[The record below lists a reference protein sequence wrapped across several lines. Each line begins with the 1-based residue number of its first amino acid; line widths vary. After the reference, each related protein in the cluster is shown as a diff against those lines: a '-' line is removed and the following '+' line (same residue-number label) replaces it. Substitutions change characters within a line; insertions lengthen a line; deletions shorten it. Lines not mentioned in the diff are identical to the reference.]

1 METIRFVVE
10 RITYQ
15 NPENGYSV
23 LKVNMKDYRDL
34 VTVVGTFGDLFV
46 GAVLLCEGYW
56 PEDKKYGRQVKS
68 VKWEEVL
75 PATAYGIEKYLGSG
89 MIRGIGPKYASRIV
103 QKFGTDTIDII
114 DNQPEKLLEIP
125 GIGKERLR
133 RIRESW
139 EQQKEIKNIMIF
151 LQNYGVS
158 TAFATKIFKTYG
170 NDSIRVVRDNPFR
183 LADDI
188 WGIGFK
194 TADALAEKMGW
205 QKDDPQRCRS
215 GLFYTLNQLSEDGH
229 VYATREQLTKT
240 AAELLEVDPA
250 PVDAAVDLAI
260 SQADLMEEDGAV
272 YLPVFY
278 HAEKGVADKLLQI
291 LHAPVQMSLPHVD
304 FDSIQ
309 RDTGIAY
316 DDIQKMAITTALTQN
331 VVIITGGP
339 GTGKTTITRG
349 ILQALQQ
356 SRQKVL
362 LAAPTGRAAKR
373 LSEATGKDA
382 RTIHRLLEFKPP
394 HGYERNADHPLD
406 GDVLIVDEASMID
419 IILMNALLNAVP
431 EEMKLVIVG
440 DTDQLPSVGPGNVL
454 RDMIES
460 DVIPVVRLT
469 RIFRQ
474 AQKSRIVMNAHRI
487 NEGNFPNISNGR
499 ESDFFFLEQEDPEAA
514 AEEIVNLIEN
524 RLPRAYGVSPFDIQI
539 LTPMQRGVIGA
550 AALNTRL
557 QQLLNPQ
564 EQVLHRG
571 GIAFGER
578 DKVMQIRNNYDK
590 DVYNG
595 DIGTVTKVDL
605 DERLLYAEF
614 DGRVVSYEVSELNEL
629 VLAYATTVHKSQGSE
644 YPIVI
649 MPIMMSHFVML
660 QRNLIYTGIT
670 RAKRIMILVGQKKAL
685 AYCIHNLTVDQRNS
699 RLRQRLQEKRMA
711 Q

>member
-15 NPENGYSV
+15 NPENGYAV

-46 GAVLLCEGYW
+46 GTVLLCEGYW
-56 PEDKKYGRQVKS
+56 HEDRKYGRQFKAA
-68 VKWEEVL
+68 KWEEVL

-103 QKFGTDTIDII
+103 ERFGTDTIDII
-114 DNQPEKLLEIP
+114 DSQPEKLLEIP

-139 EQQKEIKNIMIF
+139 EQQKEVKNIMIF

-170 NDSIRVVRDNPFR
+170 NDSIRVVRENPFR

-205 QKDDPQRCRS
+205 QKDDPLRCRS

-229 VYATREQLTKT
+229 VYATREQLTQA

-250 PVDAAVDLAI
+250 PVEKAVDLAI
-260 SQADLMEEDGAV
+260 TQADLVEEKDAI
-272 YLPVFY
+272 YLPAFH
-278 HAEKGVADKLLQI
+278 HAEKGVADKLLQL
-291 LHAPVQMSLPHVD
+291 LHVPVQMSLPNLD
-304 FDSIQ
+304 FDRIQ
-309 RDTGIAY
+309 RETGIAY
-316 DDIQKMAITTALTQN
+316 DDIQKMAITTALSQN

-382 RTIHRLLEFKPP
+382 KTIHRLLEFKPP
-394 HGYERNADHPLD
+394 QGYQRNADHPLE

-419 IILMNALLNAVP
+419 IILMNALLNAIP
-431 EEMKLVIVG
+431 EEMKLVIIG

-474 AQKSRIVMNAHRI
+474 AQRSRIVMNAHRI
-487 NEGNFPNISNGR
+487 NEGKFPNISNGR
-499 ESDFFFLEQEDPEAA
+499 DTDFFFLEQEDPEAA

-524 RLPRAYGVSPFDIQI
+524 RLPRAYGLSPFEIQI

-571 GIAFGER
+571 GIAFGQR

-590 DVYNG
+590 DVYTG

-605 DERLLYAEF
+605 DERMLYAEF
-614 DGRVVSYEVSELNEL
+614 DGRTVSYEVSELNEL

-670 RAKRIMILVGQKKAL
+670 RAKKIMILVGQKKAL

-699 RLRQRLQEKRMA
+699 RLCQRLQNC
-711 Q
+711 

>member
-15 NPENGYSV
+15 NPENGYAV

-46 GAVLLCEGYW
+46 GTVLLCEGYW
-56 PEDKKYGRQVKS
+56 HEDRKYGRQFKAA
-68 VKWEEVL
+68 KWEEVL

-103 QKFGTDTIDII
+103 ERFGTDTIDII
-114 DNQPEKLLEIP
+114 DSQPEKLLEIP

-139 EQQKEIKNIMIF
+139 EQQKEVKNIMIF

-170 NDSIRVVRDNPFR
+170 NDSIRVVQENPFR

-205 QKDDPQRCRS
+205 QKDDPLRCRS

-229 VYATREQLTKT
+229 VYATREQLTQA

-250 PVDAAVDLAI
+250 PVEKAVDLAI
-260 SQADLMEEDGAV
+260 TQADLVEEKDAI
-272 YLPVFY
+272 YLPAFH
-278 HAEKGVADKLLQI
+278 HAEKGVADKLLQL
-291 LHAPVQMSLPHVD
+291 LHVPVQMSLPNLD
-304 FDSIQ
+304 FDRIQ
-309 RDTGIAY
+309 RETGIAY
-316 DDIQKMAITTALTQN
+316 DDIQKMAITTALSQN

-382 RTIHRLLEFKPP
+382 KTIHRLLEFKPP
-394 HGYERNADHPLD
+394 QGYQRNADHPLE

-419 IILMNALLNAVP
+419 IILMNALLNAIP
-431 EEMKLVIVG
+431 EEMKLVIIG

-474 AQKSRIVMNAHRI
+474 AQRSRIVMNAHRI
-487 NEGNFPNISNGR
+487 NEGKFPNISNGR
-499 ESDFFFLEQEDPEAA
+499 DTDFFFLEQEDPEAA

-524 RLPRAYGVSPFDIQI
+524 RLPRAYGLSPFEIQI

-571 GIAFGER
+571 GIAFGQR

-605 DERLLYAEF
+605 DERMLYAEF
-614 DGRVVSYEVSELNEL
+614 DGRTVSYEVSELNEL

-670 RAKRIMILVGQKKAL
+670 RAKKIMILVGQKKAL

-699 RLRQRLQEKRMA
+699 RLCQRLQNC
-711 Q
+711 

>member
-15 NPENGYSV
+15 NPENGYAV

-46 GAVLLCEGYW
+46 GTVLLCEGYW
-56 PEDKKYGRQVKS
+56 HEDRKYGRQFKA

-103 QKFGTDTIDII
+103 ERFGTDTIDII
-114 DNQPEKLLEIP
+114 DSQPEKLLEIP

-139 EQQKEIKNIMIF
+139 EQQKEVKNIMIF

-170 NDSIRVVRDNPFR
+170 NDSIRVVRENPFR

-205 QKDDPQRCRS
+205 QKDDPLRCRS

-229 VYATREQLTKT
+229 VYATREQLTQA

-250 PVDAAVDLAI
+250 PVEKAVDLAI
-260 SQADLMEEDGAV
+260 TQADLVEEKDAV
-272 YLPVFY
+272 YLPAFH
-278 HAEKGVADKLLQI
+278 HAEKGVADKLLQL
-291 LHAPVQMSLPHVD
+291 LHVPVQMSLPNLD
-304 FDSIQ
+304 FDRIQ
-309 RDTGIAY
+309 RETGIAY
-316 DDIQKMAITTALTQN
+316 DDIQKKAITTALSQN

-382 RTIHRLLEFKPP
+382 KTIHRLLEFKPP
-394 HGYERNADHPLD
+394 QGYQRNADHPLE

-419 IILMNALLNAVP
+419 IILMNALLNAIP
-431 EEMKLVIVG
+431 EEMKLVIIG

-474 AQKSRIVMNAHRI
+474 AQRSRIVMNAHRI
-487 NEGNFPNISNGR
+487 NEGKFPNITNGKDT
-499 ESDFFFLEQEDPEAA
+499 DFFFLEQEDPEAA

-524 RLPRAYGVSPFDIQI
+524 RLPRAYGLSPFEIQI

-571 GIAFGER
+571 GIAFGQR

-605 DERLLYAEF
+605 DERMLYAEF
-614 DGRVVSYEVSELNEL
+614 DGRTVSYEVSELNEL

-670 RAKRIMILVGQKKAL
+670 RAKKIMILVGQKKAL

-699 RLRQRLQEKRMA
+699 RLRQRLQNC
-711 Q
+711 

>member
-15 NPENGYSV
+15 NPENGYAV

-46 GAVLLCEGYW
+46 GTVLLCEGYW
-56 PEDKKYGRQVKS
+56 HEDRKYGRQFKAA
-68 VKWEEVL
+68 KWEEVL

-103 QKFGTDTIDII
+103 ERFGTDTIDII
-114 DNQPEKLLEIP
+114 DSQPEKLLEIP

-139 EQQKEIKNIMIF
+139 EQQKEVKNIMIF

-170 NDSIRVVRDNPFR
+170 NDSIRVVRENPFR

-205 QKDDPQRCRS
+205 QKDDPLRCRS

-229 VYATREQLTKT
+229 VYATREQLTQA

-250 PVDAAVDLAI
+250 PVEKAVDLAI
-260 SQADLMEEDGAV
+260 TQADLVEEKDAI
-272 YLPVFY
+272 YLPAFH
-278 HAEKGVADKLLQI
+278 HAEKGVADKLLQL
-291 LHAPVQMSLPHVD
+291 LHVPVQMSLPNLD
-304 FDSIQ
+304 FDRIQ
-309 RDTGIAY
+309 RETGIAY
-316 DDIQKMAITTALTQN
+316 DDIQKMAITTALSQN

-382 RTIHRLLEFKPP
+382 KTIHRLLEFKPP
-394 HGYERNADHPLD
+394 QGYQRNADHPLE

-419 IILMNALLNAVP
+419 IILMNALLNAIP
-431 EEMKLVIVG
+431 EEMKLVIIG

-474 AQKSRIVMNAHRI
+474 AQRSRIVMNAHRI
-487 NEGNFPNISNGR
+487 NEGKFPNISNGR
-499 ESDFFFLEQEDPEAA
+499 DTDFFFLEQEDPEAA

-524 RLPRAYGVSPFDIQI
+524 RLPRAYGLSPFEIQI

-571 GIAFGER
+571 GIVYGQW

-605 DERLLYAEF
+605 DERMLYAEF
-614 DGRVVSYEVSELNEL
+614 DGRTVSYEVSELNEL

-699 RLRQRLQEKRMA
+699 RLRQRLQNC
-711 Q
+711 